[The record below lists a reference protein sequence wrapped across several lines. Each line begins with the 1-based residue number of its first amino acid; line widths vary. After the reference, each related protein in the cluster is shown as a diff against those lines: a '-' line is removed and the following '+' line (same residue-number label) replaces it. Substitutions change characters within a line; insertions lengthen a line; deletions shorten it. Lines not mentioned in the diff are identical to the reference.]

1 MKMMP
6 LVRQYH
12 PDITN
17 TDLDIYKVQNKI
29 VARQESVHHP
39 DPFQVIDR
47 LGINKINDTKTRI
60 VVYNSKGLFYFI
72 YYNLTNAIK

>member
-29 VARQESVHHP
+29 IAREESVHHP
-39 DPFQVIDR
+39 DPFQVTDR
-47 LGINKINDTKTRI
+47 LGVDEINQTKIKI
-60 VVYNSKGLFYFI
+60 VVYNSRGLFYI
-72 YYNLTNAIK
+72 L

>member
-17 TDLDIYKVQNKI
+17 TDLDVYKVQNKI
-29 VARQESVHHP
+29 IAREESVHHP
-39 DPFQVIDR
+39 DPFQLTDR
-47 LGINKINDTKTRI
+47 FGVDEINQTKIKI
-60 VVYNSKGLFYFI
+60 VVYNSRGLFYI
-72 YYNLTNAIK
+72 L

>member
-1 MKMMP
+1 MMP

-17 TDLDIYKVQNKI
+17 TDLDIYKIQNKI

-39 DPFQVIDR
+39 DPFQVTDR
-47 LGINKINDTKTRI
+47 LGVGEINQTKIKI
-60 VVYNSKGLFYFI
+60 VVYNSRGLFYI
-72 YYNLTNAIK
+72 L